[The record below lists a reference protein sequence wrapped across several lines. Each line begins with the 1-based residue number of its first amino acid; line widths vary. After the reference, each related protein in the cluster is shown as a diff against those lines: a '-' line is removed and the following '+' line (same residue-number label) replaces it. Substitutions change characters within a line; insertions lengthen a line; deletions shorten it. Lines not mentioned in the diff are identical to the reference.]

1 MKNDEWWSRFAPSIL
16 DLTSFILEMKVRLDQ
31 FEFCKL
37 HLGYNTRVRELRMV
51 SKEYLA
57 VILGMGLVTF
67 LPRWLPLVYLTKRS
81 LPAWLVEWLDFI
93 PAAILSAI
101 LLPALV
107 TDSATRSVVLWR
119 PEFIVAIP
127 TFLIAILTKSLGATV
142 IVGMVLFG
150 LAETFL

>member
-1 MKNDEWWSRFAPSIL
+1 
-16 DLTSFILEMKVRLDQ
+16 
-31 FEFCKL
+31 
-37 HLGYNTRVRELRMV
+37 MV
-51 SKEYLA
+51 STEYLA

-81 LPAWLVEWLDFI
+81 LPAWLIEWLDFI

-107 TDSATRSVVLWR
+107 TDAATRTIDLGR

-127 TFLIAILTKSLGATV
+127 TFVFAILTKSLGGTV

-150 LAETFL
+150 LAHKFIA